1 MWLRLAKPNAL
12 TNHTVNSWGYA
23 MSDAKQI
30 MAGMRNKPLLPAM
43 ALLMLTAVHAPPT
56 EAGATFKI
64 DDTKWV
70 SIGAGLRTSFQSAED
85 SAGTPGNSQWSND
98 FNLDN
103 IRLYLNGQIHKYLK
117 VEFNTDCQTCSNG
130 GEVRVLD
137 AIGKIEVDPLY
148 NLWIGR
154 MLVPAERREMNGPF
168 YSAIY
173 NIFSSGTP
181 FESAD
186 FNLTIKSDGTSAGSF
201 GRDDGAT
208 IWGAA
213 FGGRF
218 QYAVG
223 FFRGLRGGANVDDN
237 IMYAQRFAYN
247 FWEVEKNPGY
257 YTSGTYYGKGGD
269 ILTLGVSN
277 QYQED
282 GAGTAS
288 DPGAFRG
295 TAVDVLM
302 EKVLP
307 NSGVVTVNGEY
318 KNYGISNGYS
328 QASRDAG
335 GGFSMFEGNAYD
347 FSGMYLFPQKIGIGQ
362 FQPYLRYVNV
372 LPSTSTNRNAYE
384 GGVNYVIDGHNAMV
398 SLSWIYGDLLTKGL
412 DYSSTASGDHINAI
426 KLGFQWQI

>member
-1 MWLRLAKPNAL
+1 
-12 TNHTVNSWGYA
+12 

-30 MAGMRNKPLLPAM
+30 KSVFGRVRMLPVMASLMM
-43 ALLMLTAVHAPPT
+43 AAAGYAPIA

-70 SIGAGLRTSFQSAED
+70 SIGAGLRTSFQAAEQG
-85 SAGTPGNSQWSND
+85 AGPTGNKWSND

-137 AIGKIEVDPLY
+137 AIGKFEYNPYV

-208 IWGAA
+208 FWGAA
-213 FGGRF
+213 FGGRL

-223 FFRGLRGGANVDDN
+223 FFRGLRGGANINDN
-237 IMYAQRFAYN
+237 ILYSQRIAYN

-269 ILTLGVSN
+269 ILTVGVSN
-277 QYQED
+277 QYQEK
-282 GAGTAS
+282 GAGTFL
-288 DPGAFRG
+288 DPGNFRG
-295 TAVDVLM
+295 TSVDVLM

-307 NSGVVTVNGEY
+307 NSGVITVNGEY

-335 GGFSMFEGNAYD
+335 GGFAMFEGNAYD

-362 FQPYLRYVNV
+362 IQPYVRYVNV
-372 LPSTSTNRNAYE
+372 APNGSSNRNSYE
-384 GGVNYVIDGHNAMV
+384 GGLNYIIDGHNARV
-398 SLSWIYGDLLTKGL
+398 SLSWEYGDLMSKGL
-412 DYSSTASGDHINAI
+412 NYKSTAAGDSANAI

>member
-1 MWLRLAKPNAL
+1 
-12 TNHTVNSWGYA
+12 
-23 MSDAKQI
+23 MSDSTKTTGRIRSKQLLSAVSLLTLAASYAP
-30 MAGMRNKPLLPAM
+30 AGQ
-43 ALLMLTAVHAPPT
+43 
-56 EAGATFKI
+56 AGATFKI

-70 SIGAGLRTSFQSAED
+70 SIGAGLRTSFQSAE
-85 SAGTPGNSQWSND
+85 SGAGVAGNKWSND

-103 IRLYLNGQIHKYLK
+103 IRLYLNGQIHKYVK

-137 AIGKIEVDPLY
+137 AIGKIEYNPMV
-148 NLWIGR
+148 NLWVGR

-168 YSAIY
+168 YSGVY
-173 NIFSSGTP
+173 SIFSSGTP
-181 FESAD
+181 FEPAD
-186 FNLTIKSDGTSAGSF
+186 YNLTIKSDGTSAGSF

-208 IWGAA
+208 FWGAT
-213 FGGRF
+213 FNGRL

-237 IMYAQRFAYN
+237 LLYAQRFAYN

-269 ILTLGVSN
+269 ILTVAVSN
-277 QYQED
+277 QYQES
-282 GAGTAS
+282 GAGTVL
-288 DPGAFRG
+288 DPGNFRG

-307 NSGVVTVNGEY
+307 NNSVVTVNGEY
-318 KNYGISNGYS
+318 KNYGISDGYS
-328 QASRDAG
+328 EASRNAG

-347 FSGMYLFPQKIGIGQ
+347 VSGMYLFPQKIGFGQ
-362 FQPYLRYVNV
+362 VQPFIRYVNV
-372 LPSTSTNRNAYE
+372 MPNGSSDRNSYE
-384 GGVNYVIDGHNAMV
+384 GGMNYVIDGHNARV
-398 SLSWIYGDLLTKGL
+398 SLSWEYGDLMSKGL
-412 DYSSTASGDHINAI
+412 NYTSTATGDKNNAV

>member
-1 MWLRLAKPNAL
+1 MTDSTKTIRRIRSKQLLSAVSLL
-12 TNHTVNSWGYA
+12 TLTVGYA
-23 MSDAKQI
+23 
-30 MAGMRNKPLLPAM
+30 
-43 ALLMLTAVHAPPT
+43 PT
-56 EAGATFKI
+56 SQAGATFKI

-70 SIGAGLRTSFQSAED
+70 SIGAGLRTSFQSAE
-85 SAGTPGNSQWSND
+85 SGAGVAGNKWSND

-137 AIGKIEVDPLY
+137 AIGKIEYNPMV
-148 NLWIGR
+148 NLWVGR

-168 YSAIY
+168 YSAVY
-173 NIFSSGTP
+173 SIFSSGTP
-181 FESAD
+181 FEPAD
-186 FNLTIKSDGTSAGSF
+186 YNLTIQSNGTSAGSY

-208 IWGAA
+208 FWGAA
-213 FGGRF
+213 FNGRF

-223 FFRGLRGGANVDDN
+223 FFRGLRGGANIDDN
-237 IMYAQRFAYN
+237 ILYAQRFAYN

-269 ILTLGVSN
+269 ILTVGVSN
-277 QYQED
+277 QYQEE
-282 GAGTAS
+282 GAGTLA
-288 DPGAFRG
+288 DPGNFRG
-295 TAVDVLM
+295 TTVDVLM

-318 KNYGISNGYS
+318 KNYGISKGYS

-347 FSGMYLFPQKIGIGQ
+347 VSGMYLFPQKIGFGQ
-362 FQPYLRYVNV
+362 IQPFVRYVNV
-372 LPSTSTNRNAYE
+372 MPNGSSDRNSYE
-384 GGVNYVIDGHNAMV
+384 GGLNYVIDGHNARV
-398 SLSWIYGDLLTKGL
+398 SLSWEYGDLMSKGL
-412 DYSSTASGDHINAI
+412 NYTSTATGDKNNAV

>member
-1 MWLRLAKPNAL
+1 
-12 TNHTVNSWGYA
+12 
-23 MSDAKQI
+23 MSDSTKTTAGVRSKQ
-30 MAGMRNKPLLPAM
+30 LLPALG
-43 ALLMLTAVHAPPT
+43 LLTLAAGYTPAGQ
-56 EAGATFKI
+56 AGATFKI

-70 SIGAGLRTSFQSAED
+70 SIGAGLRTSFQSAE
-85 SAGTPGNSQWSND
+85 SAAGASGNKWSND

-137 AIGKIEVDPLY
+137 AIGKFEYNPYV
-148 NLWIGR
+148 NLWVGR

-181 FESAD
+181 FEPAD
-186 FNLTIKSDGTSAGSF
+186 YNLTIKSDGTSAGSF

-208 IWGAA
+208 FWGAA
-213 FGGRF
+213 FDGRF
-218 QYAVG
+218 QYAFG
-223 FFRGLRGGANVDDN
+223 FFRGLRGGANIDDN
-237 IMYAQRFAYN
+237 ILYSQRFAYN

-269 ILTLGVSN
+269 ILTVAVSN

-282 GAGTAS
+282 GAGTAL
-288 DPGAFRG
+288 DHGNFRG
-295 TAVDVLM
+295 TSVDVLM

-318 KNYGISNGYS
+318 KNYGISDGYS

-347 FSGMYLFPQKIGIGQ
+347 VSGMYLFPQKVGIGQ

-372 LPSTSTNRNAYE
+372 MPGGSSDRNSYE
-384 GGVNYVIDGHNAMV
+384 GGVNYVIDGHNARV
-398 SLSWIYGDLLTKGL
+398 SLSWEYGDLMTKGL
-412 DYSSTASGDHINAI
+412 NYTSTAAGEKTNAV
-426 KLGFQWQI
+426 KVGFQWQI